1 MESDSLDDEVIQ
13 KPKTGQK
20 TTQTVVFKVLE

>member
-13 KPKTGQK
+13 KPKTEQK
-20 TTQTVVFKVLE
+20 TTQKVVYKVH

>member
-1 MESDSLDDEVIQ
+1 MEIDSLDDEVIQ

-20 TTQTVVFKVLE
+20 TTQTVVYKVH

>member
-1 MESDSLDDEVIQ
+1 MEIDSLDDELIQ

-20 TTQTVVFKVLE
+20 TTQTIVNKVH